1 MELEVGKVGD
11 FMKKKLDQD
20 IKKYEDI
27 LDLPHHVS
35 RKRPQMSLGDRA
47 AQFSPFAAVVGHEEA
62 IKETARRTDRRK
74 ELDET
79 EKAMIDAQ
87 LREIEVNLPNGSEI
101 EIEYFLP
108 DERKAGGKYLIKI
121 GKVKKFD
128 PYLRLVHMIDG
139 TCIPIDEISR
149 IASHLSS
156 LNENQSD

>member
-1 MELEVGKVGD
+1 
-11 FMKKKLDQD
+11 MKKKLDQD
-20 IKKYEDI
+20 SKKYEDI

-74 ELDET
+74 ELDEM

-101 EIEYFLP
+101 EIEYFKP
-108 DERKAGGKYLIKI
+108 DDRKAGGKYSIKT
-121 GKVKKFD
+121 GRVKKFD
-128 PYLRLVHMIDG
+128 KYLRQVIMTDG
-139 TCIPIDEISR
+139 TRISIDEISR
-149 IASHLSS
+149 IASLLSS

>member
-1 MELEVGKVGD
+1 
-11 FMKKKLDQD
+11 MKKKLDQD

-74 ELDET
+74 ELDEM

-101 EIEYFLP
+101 EIEYFQP

-121 GKVKKFD
+121 GRVKKFD
-128 PYLRLVHMIDG
+128 KYLRQVIMTDG
-139 TCIPIDEISR
+139 TRIRIDEISR

-156 LNENQSD
+156 LNQNQSD